1 MADDIR
7 LVIGVEQSGLLK
19 AITNTESLEG
29 KVKKLSAAY
38 ARDAASYGRYNK
50 AIGDLAKATGKN
62 KKELLSYGRALR
74 ADEKA
79 TKKASA
85 EVKAFT
91 LARKEATR
99 INKKLTDEKTR
110 AVKATQDLARSQ
122 EKEAA
127 SLRSLRMATD
137 SVYRNQQKRLQM
149 KKLLKSAIAA
159 ETMTTEQAIVAL
171 KRYNAAQVSSNK
183 VMGMA
188 KSRMNGNNMAI
199 QQLGYQFGDFAVQV
213 QGGTSAFVA
222 FSQQGAQLAGIL
234 PMVAG
239 PLGLS
244 MGAAVGLSAALGILI
259 PIGSAVARMFFEMNG
274 AAEKAEDALGNT
286 VTAINDYRR
295 SVEFSKKTT
304 QELNAEFGEA
314 SKQLTKMQGLL
325 QSVAVSRALD
335 GLTTGSSMFG
345 EDLDDAVSHIKDIQA
360 AMDNVKVPTAEQT
373 SIIGEEAGLV
383 AREAIEG
390 FKDQMI
396 DAADALGLLPKQA
409 IELQT
414 ALKNI
419 NKSKD
424 MEGMRDSSL
433 AALEVIKSLG
443 FEFGKIPIPIAEV
456 IENLENVAGSASRA
470 THAID
475 KITDAEQELLDLTL
489 KISQSTPYGPM
500 TLLQIEA
507 AKAQAEMVKLV
518 EASAELKDEI
528 GDAAFEAIR
537 LADVD
542 IASGVSTAA
551 KEAAK
556 LAANLNISLLAAMNL
571 KNLQGSIESGGGRGA
586 GTEYKGQQDYT
597 SEMGYESIQSQID
610 KFNKKEAKAN
620 KPTKDPIAE
629 FQKKLDLEREL
640 LGVSESRQK
649 VLQAL
654 GSDVVAKNPEIA
666 AGMEAQINATNELIT
681 LEERR
686 QGLID
691 SITGSIENGMMA
703 MIDGTVSV
711 KDAFKSMAAEI
722 IKELYRVLV
731 VQQMVNAAKTAFGLP
746 FADGG
751 AFSGGSQIQAYADG
765 GVVGSPTTFPMSGG
779 KTGLMGEAGPEAIM
793 PLKRGSNGKLGV
805 QMEGGGGGDNIVI
818 NQSFNFQANGD
829 DSVKKLIA
837 QAAPK
842 IADMAKASV
851 IESRR
856 RGGSTKAAFG

>member
-1 MADDIR
+1 
-7 LVIGVEQSGLLK
+7 
-19 AITNTESLEG
+19 
-29 KVKKLSAAY
+29 
-38 ARDAASYGRYNK
+38 
-50 AIGDLAKATGKN
+50 
-62 KKELLSYGRALR
+62 
-74 ADEKA
+74 
-79 TKKASA
+79 
-85 EVKAFT
+85 
-91 LARKEATR
+91 
-99 INKKLTDEKTR
+99 
-110 AVKATQDLARSQ
+110 
-122 EKEAA
+122 
-127 SLRSLRMATD
+127 
-137 SVYRNQQKRLQM
+137 
-149 KKLLKSAIAA
+149 
-159 ETMTTEQAIVAL
+159 
-171 KRYNAAQVSSNK
+171 
-183 VMGMA
+183 
-188 KSRMNGNNMAI
+188 
-199 QQLGYQFGDFAVQV
+199 
-213 QGGTSAFVA
+213 
-222 FSQQGAQLAGIL
+222 
-234 PMVAG
+234 
-239 PLGLS
+239 
-244 MGAAVGLSAALGILI
+244 
-259 PIGSAVARMFFEMNG
+259 
-274 AAEKAEDALGNT
+274 
-286 VTAINDYRR
+286 
-295 SVEFSKKTT
+295 
-304 QELNAEFGEA
+304 
-314 SKQLTKMQGLL
+314 
-325 QSVAVSRALD
+325 
-335 GLTTGSSMFG
+335 
-345 EDLDDAVSHIKDIQA
+345 
-360 AMDNVKVPTAEQT
+360 MDNVKVPTAEQT
-373 SIIGEEAGLV
+373 SRIGEEAGLV

-396 DAADALGLLPKQA
+396 DAADVLGLLPKQA

-456 IENLENVAGSASRA
+456 IENLENLAGSASRA

-489 KISQSTPYGPM
+489 KISQSTPYEPM

-507 AKAQAEMVKLV
+507 AKAQAEMVKV
-518 EASAELKDEI
+518 FEASAELKDEI

-542 IASGVSTAA
+542 IAAGVSTAA

-556 LAANLNISLLAAMNL
+556 LAANLNTSLLAAMNL
-571 KNLQGSIESGGGRGA
+571 NNLQGSIESGGGRGT

-620 KPTKDPIAE
+620 KPTKDPIAD
-629 FQKKLDLEREL
+629 FQKKLDLDREL
-640 LGVSESRQK
+640 LGVSEARQK

-666 AGMEAQINATNELIT
+666 AGMEAQITKTNELIAT
-681 LEERR
+681 EERR

-691 SITGSIENGMMA
+691 SITGSIEDGMMA
-703 MIDGTVSV
+703 MVDGTMSV

-731 VQQMVNAAKTAFGLP
+731 VQQMVNAAKGFFG

-793 PLKRGSNGKLGV
+793 PLKRGANGKLGV
-805 QMEGGGGGDNIVI
+805 QMEGGGGQNVVI

>member
-1 MADDIR
+1 MADDIK
-7 LVIGVEQSGLLK
+7 LVVGVDYSELTGLIKTADQTKRTLSTVAK
-19 AITNTESLEG
+19 EFVNTGSQKQYMSAINRIVKSQQHLEVSSRMSRSEIMKLGAKMQQEVKFTNSLTAATQR
-29 KVKKLSAAY
+29 LSAA
-38 ARDAASYGRYNK
+38 
-50 AIGDLAKATGKN
+50 
-62 KKELLSYGRALR
+62 
-74 ADEKA
+74 
-79 TKKASA
+79 
-85 EVKAFT
+85 
-91 LARKEATR
+91 
-99 INKKLTDEKTR
+99 
-110 AVKATQDLARSQ
+110 Q
-122 EKEAA
+122 
-127 SLRSLRMATD
+127 
-137 SVYRNQQKRLQM
+137 
-149 KKLLKSAIAA
+149 
-159 ETMTTEQAIVAL
+159 TT
-171 KRYNAAQVSSNK
+171 SGK
-183 VMGMA
+183 VMQQN
-188 KSRMNGNNMAI
+188 KNRMNGNNMAI

-234 PMVAG
+234 PMIAG

-259 PIGSAVARMFFEMNG
+259 PVGSAVARMFFEMNG

-314 SKQLTKMQGLL
+314 SKQLTRMQGLL

-345 EDLDDAVSHIKDIQA
+345 EDLDDAVTHIKNIQA

-373 SIIGEEAGLV
+373 SIIGEEAGLI

-409 IELQT
+409 IELQK
-414 ALKNI
+414 ALKDI
-419 NKSKD
+419 GKSED
-424 MEGMRDSSL
+424 MAGIRDSSL

-489 KISQSTPYGPM
+489 KISLATPYEPM

-507 AKAQAEMVKLV
+507 AKAQAEMVKV
-518 EASAELKDEI
+518 FEASAELKDEI
-528 GDAAFEAIR
+528 GEAAFEAIR

-542 IASGVSTAA
+542 IAKGVSTAA

-571 KNLQGSIESGGGRGA
+571 QNLRDFKGDRETGGRGS
-586 GTEYKGQQDYT
+586 GTEYTGSGVDYT
-597 SEMGYESIQSQID
+597 KDLGYESIQSQID
-610 KFNKKEAKAN
+610 KFNKKKDKAN
-620 KPTKDPIAE
+620 KPDKDPVAD

-640 LGVSESRQK
+640 LGVSEARQK

-654 GSDVVAKNPEIA
+654 GSDFARDNPKQA
-666 AGMEAQINATNELIT
+666 QAMEEQITKTNELIAV
-681 LEERR
+681 EERR
-686 QGLID
+686 QRLVD
-691 SITGSIENGMMA
+691 SITGSVEDGFMA
-703 MIDGTVSV
+703 MSDGTKSVS
-711 KDAFKSMAAEI
+711 DAFRTMAAEI
-722 IKELYRVLV
+722 VRELYKVYVMQVAIKAL
-731 VQQMVNAAKTAFGLP
+731 KTTFGIP

-751 AFSGGSQIQAYADG
+751 AFSGGSEIKAYADG
-765 GVVGSPTTFPMSGG
+765 GVVGGPTTFPMAGG

-793 PLKRGSNGKLGV
+793 PLKRGANGKLGV
-805 QMEGGGGGDNIVI
+805 QMEGGGGDTI
-818 NQSFNFQANGD
+818 NVVQNFSFQANGD
-829 DSVKKLIA
+829 DSVKKIIA
-837 QAAPK
+837 QAAPQ
-842 IADMAKASV
+842 IAQMTKSSLLND
-851 IESRR
+851 RR
-856 RGGSTKAAFG
+856 RGGATKAAFG

>member
-1 MADDIR
+1 MADDIK
-7 LVIGVEQSGLLK
+7 LVVGVDYRELTGLIKTAEQTKRTLSSVAKEFVNTGSQK
-19 AITNTESLEG
+19 QYMAAINRIVKSQQHLDVSSRMSRSEIMKLGAKMQQEVKFTNALTAATQR
-29 KVKKLSAAY
+29 LSAA
-38 ARDAASYGRYNK
+38 
-50 AIGDLAKATGKN
+50 
-62 KKELLSYGRALR
+62 
-74 ADEKA
+74 
-79 TKKASA
+79 
-85 EVKAFT
+85 
-91 LARKEATR
+91 
-99 INKKLTDEKTR
+99 
-110 AVKATQDLARSQ
+110 Q
-122 EKEAA
+122 
-127 SLRSLRMATD
+127 
-137 SVYRNQQKRLQM
+137 
-149 KKLLKSAIAA
+149 
-159 ETMTTEQAIVAL
+159 TT
-171 KRYNAAQVSSNK
+171 SGK
-183 VMGMA
+183 VMQQN
-188 KSRMNGNNMAI
+188 KNRMNGNNMAI

-234 PMVAG
+234 PMIAG

-259 PIGSAVARMFFEMNG
+259 PVGSAVARMFFEMNG

-373 SIIGEEAGLV
+373 SRIGEEAGLV

-396 DAADALGLLPKQA
+396 DAADVLGLLPKQA

-456 IENLENVAGSASRA
+456 IENLENLAGSASRA

-489 KISQSTPYGPM
+489 KISQSTPYEPM

-507 AKAQAEMVKLV
+507 AKAQAEMVKV
-518 EASAELKDEI
+518 FEASAELKDEI

-542 IASGVSTAA
+542 IAAGVSTAA

-556 LAANLNISLLAAMNL
+556 LAANLNTSLLAAMNL
-571 KNLQGSIESGGGRGA
+571 NNLQGSIESGGGRGT

-620 KPTKDPIAE
+620 KPTKDPIAD
-629 FQKKLDLEREL
+629 FQKKLDLDREL
-640 LGVSESRQK
+640 LGVSEARQK

-666 AGMEAQINATNELIT
+666 AGMEAQITKTNELIAT
-681 LEERR
+681 EERR

-691 SITGSIENGMMA
+691 SITGSIEDGMMA
-703 MIDGTVSV
+703 MVDGTMSV

-731 VQQMVNAAKTAFGLP
+731 VQQMVNAAKGFFG

-793 PLKRGSNGKLGV
+793 PLKRGANGKLGV
-805 QMEGGGGGDNIVI
+805 QMEGGGGQNVVI